1 MYFKSINTTVDQY
14 RAYLEEVRAGSLE
27 LTNMDLDSG
36 SETRAAEYSL
46 TDETY
51 AKLLAQLTDKKFDRT
66 SAELRNNILNF
77 YSDLSAPIETKKD
90 NDRWQGV
97 LADLD
102 QLKEATPAPI
112 LAASAA
118 K

>member
-14 RAYLEEVRAGSLE
+14 RAHLEEVRTGSLQ

-36 SETRAAEYSL
+36 NQTVAAEYTL

-51 AKLLAQLTDKKFDRT
+51 AKLLAQLAQRKFDRT
-66 SAELRNNILNF
+66 SAELRDNILNF
-77 YSDLSAPIETKKD
+77 YGDLSAPIETKKD
-90 NDRWQGV
+90 EARWQNV
-97 LADLD
+97 MAELS
-102 QLKEATPAPI
+102 QLKVVTPTPI
-112 LAASAA
+112 LAVSAA